1 MNITSTRVAPT
12 SEEITAA
19 RKWVRKQFPYAIEPS
34 YSPGQGHL
42 IFKFM
47 EETFGPCDVCWTYL
61 EPEVLFKTEED
72 RAAFL
77 LSWGKWED

>member
-1 MNITSTRVAPT
+1 
-12 SEEITAA
+12 
-19 RKWVRKQFPYAIEPS
+19 
-34 YSPGQGHL
+34 
-42 IFKFM
+42 M

-77 LSWGKWED
+77 LSWGKWDE